1 MLVSLSPC
9 VCEETGSAPILAD
22 LGTGEVT
29 EPMLMASV
37 VKAVTTGG
45 VTVCDSGWVGAE
57 RRSAP
62 ELVAHMVDTTA
73 SVEG

>member
-9 VCEETGSAPILAD
+9 VSEETGSAPILAY
-22 LGTGEVT
+22 LGTGEVA
-29 EPMLMASV
+29 EPMDSMA
-37 VKAVTTGG
+37 KAVTTGG
-45 VTVCDSGWVGAE
+45 VTVCDSGWEGAE
-57 RRSAP
+57 RRAAP